1 MRAFLVW
8 IGVLLLAVPA
18 SAGEIT
24 LRVSLEN
31 PPDHVQVQMVQR
43 FAADAMA
50 RSQGRLRL
58 DVVSSANLFS
68 DAELPRALTQGRVDM
83 GVLGIWQL
91 DRFAPDLGVFFLPSL
106 YGREADDSQS
116 LAEGPLGDDIN
127 RQLEQRLRV
136 KVLGPWLDLGFAHLF
151 TTTNPIR
158 RIGDLAGQTL
168 RVAGSQ
174 ANSLRLATL
183 GAQPVTIPWPDVRPA
198 LIQGS
203 IGGLLT
209 TYETIARGRLWEA
222 GIRYAYEDREY
233 FARYIPLMAS
243 TSWQRLPADLQSV
256 LVHAWAAMIPDA
268 RSAAR
273 KAQDDARNSLMENG
287 ITITMPT
294 QAERTATRHQ
304 LMQRETDTI
313 AAIGTNPELAREAD
327 NLLRGRDGRTS
338 PR

>member
-8 IGVLLLAVPA
+8 IGVLLLAIPA
-18 SAGEIT
+18 RAGDIT
-24 LRVSLEN
+24 LRISLEN

-58 DVVSSANLFS
+58 DVVASANLFS

-83 GVLGIWQL
+83 GVVGIWQL

-106 YGREADDSQS
+106 YGREAEDSQS
-116 LAEGPLGDDIN
+116 LADGPLGGDIN

-136 KVLGPWLDLGFAHLF
+136 KILGPWLDLGFAHLF
-151 TTTNPIR
+151 TTSRPIR
-158 RIGDLAGQTL
+158 RISDLAGQTI

-174 ANSLRLATL
+174 ANSLRLAAF
-183 GAQPVTIPWPDVRPA
+183 GVQVVTIPWPDVRPA

-203 IGGLLT
+203 IDGLLT
-209 TYETIARGRLWEA
+209 TYETMARGRLWET

-233 FARYIPLMAS
+233 FARYIPLIAS
-243 TSWQRLPADLQSV
+243 SSWQRLPADLQTM
-256 LVHAWAAMIPDA
+256 LADAWAAMIPDA
-268 RSAAR
+268 RTAAR
-273 KAQDDARNSLMENG
+273 KAQDDARITLIENG
-287 ITITMPT
+287 VTVTTPT
-294 QAERTATRHQ
+294 QAERTATRQQ
-304 LMQRETDTI
+304 LIQRETDAI
-313 AAIGTNPELAREAD
+313 AAIGANPDLVRQAD
-327 NLLRGRDGRTS
+327 SLLRGRDGRTT

>member
-294 QAERTATRHQ
+294 QAERTATRQQ